1 MLVAVAVAVVVR
13 VVLLLAAAVL
23 DLLTTEMVR
32 WVLLIPAV
40 AVVVPLAI
48 MLVVLKQVEQEAL
61 VL

>member
-1 MLVAVAVAVVVR
+1 MLAEAVPVVVALE
-13 VVLLLAAAVL
+13 VPVMAAAVMVT
-23 DLLTTEMVR
+23 LTTMTVR
-32 WVLLIPAV
+32 RVLLIPAV